1 MCLRKRLWLVILFMG
16 LSLLWTGCSLLL
28 PTPSNEEIRVAIEKY
43 MEKNPDTESWMYEE
57 IQVPTRWPGKAQ
69 ALLWTEDYS
78 VQKNFLLL
86 YEDGAFVVDTVE
98 TLVRSEDGTYRSA
111 P

>member
-1 MCLRKRLWLVILFMG
+1 MSKKCLSMVLLFMS

-28 PTPSNEEIRVAIEKY
+28 PTPSNEEIRAAIERY

-57 IQVPTRWPGKAQ
+57 MQVPTRWPGKAQ
-69 ALLWTEDYS
+69 AILWTEDYS

-86 YEDGAFVVDTVE
+86 YEDDAFVVSTVE
-98 TLVRSEDGTYRSA
+98 TLLLSENGTYRSA

>member
-1 MCLRKRLWLVILFMG
+1 MSKKCLSMVLLFMS
-16 LSLLWTGCSLLL
+16 LSLLCTGCSLLL
-28 PTPSNEEIRVAIEKY
+28 PTPSNEEIRVAIERY

-57 IQVPTRWPGKAQ
+57 MQVPTRWPGKAQ
-69 ALLWTEDYS
+69 AILWTEDYS

-86 YEDGAFVVDTVE
+86 YEDEAFVVSTVE
-98 TLVRSEDGTYRSA
+98 TLLLSEDGTYRSA

>member
-1 MCLRKRLWLVILFMG
+1 MSKKCLSMVLLFMS
-16 LSLLWTGCSLLL
+16 LSLLCTGCSFLL
-28 PTPSNEEIRVAIEKY
+28 PTPSNEEIRVAIERY

-57 IQVPTRWPGKAQ
+57 MQVPTRWPGKAQ
-69 ALLWTEDYS
+69 AILWTEDYS

-86 YEDGAFVVDTVE
+86 YEDDAFVVSTVE
-98 TLVRSEDGTYRSA
+98 TLLLSEDGTYRSA

>member
-1 MCLRKRLWLVILFMG
+1 MSKKCLSMVLLFMS
-16 LSLLWTGCSLLL
+16 LSLLCTGCSLLL
-28 PTPSNEEIRVAIEKY
+28 PTPSNEEIRVAIERY

-57 IQVPTRWPGKAQ
+57 MQVPTRWPGKAQ
-69 ALLWTEDYS
+69 AILWTEDYS

-86 YEDGAFVVDTVE
+86 YEDDAFVVSTVE
-98 TLVRSEDGTYRSA
+98 TLLLSEDGTYRSA

>member
-1 MCLRKRLWLVILFMG
+1 VSKKCLSMVLLFMS
-16 LSLLWTGCSLLL
+16 LSLLCTGCSFLL
-28 PTPSNEEIRVAIEKY
+28 PTPSNEEIRVAIERY

-57 IQVPTRWPGKAQ
+57 MQVPTRWPGKAQ
-69 ALLWTEDYS
+69 AILWTEDYS

-86 YEDGAFVVDTVE
+86 YEDDAFVVSTVE
-98 TLVRSEDGTYRSA
+98 TLLLSEDGTYRSA

>member
-1 MCLRKRLWLVILFMG
+1 MVLLFMS
-16 LSLLWTGCSLLL
+16 LSLLCTGCSFLL
-28 PTPSNEEIRVAIEKY
+28 PTPSNEEIRVAIERY

-57 IQVPTRWPGKAQ
+57 MQVPTRWPGKAQ
-69 ALLWTEDYS
+69 AILWTEDYS

-86 YEDGAFVVDTVE
+86 YEDDAFVVSTVE
-98 TLVRSEDGTYRSA
+98 TLLLSEDGTYRSA